1 MSETK
6 RRKQAKRAMRWRR
19 LLLTCTAIS
28 VALIVAALL
37 FFPEHLWIAV
47 VAVIAMACWLLA
59 KMIR

>member
-6 RRKQAKRAMRWRR
+6 RRAQAKRATRWRR
-19 LLLTCTAIS
+19 LLLTCTGIS
-28 VALIVAALL
+28 AVLIVAALI

-47 VAVIAMACWLLA
+47 AAVAGMACWLLA